1 MGWVVMESVAPE
13 VDCGWRQP
21 SDLSARLLSIA
32 VVPDFQESICMA
44 GAHPLPILIS
54 GEGSN
59 VLLERVPLTGA
70 SGTSAYSEDWLQ
82 DLLYRHPESLPVA
95 EINPSFAGL
104 IPICREM
111 LTPAGPVDVLYATR
125 EGRLAVLEAKLWR
138 NPEARRKVIGQ
149 ILDYAKELS
158 HWTYETLDAAVRA
171 ARRRDQGAARS
182 LFDVVR
188 EQNPEVDEA
197 RFIDAISR
205 SLRRGDLLLLIAGDG
220 IRENVGAI
228 TNFIEDHGTLH
239 FTFGLVE
246 MAIYRMPDGKHLVQP
261 RVLAHSEVIRRIV
274 VDVRGGQI
282 DQTEPSSEDEEAQ
295 CVPRPDLEESR
306 QKFYEFWKEWL
317 ERYPLDDQ
325 SQPVKPPTKGTNQF
339 FDISSE
345 SKSRIAA
352 VAAPVSGNAGVYLQI
367 RQQPVNQRIYA
378 ALLED
383 QAAINEAI
391 GLPLEWNTEGQWIA
405 VWKPFGNS
413 MLTERRVEAQAWLGD
428 VVNRFINT
436 FRPRIEA
443 ALRDQ

>member
-1 MGWVVMESVAPE
+1 
-13 VDCGWRQP
+13 
-21 SDLSARLLSIA
+21 
-32 VVPDFQESICMA
+32 MA
-44 GAHPLPILIS
+44 STHPLRILIS
-54 GEGSN
+54 DAGSN

-70 SGTSAYSEDWLQ
+70 SGTVAYNEDWLQ
-82 DLLYRHPESLPVA
+82 DLLYNHPQSLPIA

-111 LTPAGPVDVLYATR
+111 LTPAGPLDVLYATR

-171 ARRRDQGAARS
+171 ARRRDQGDARS
-182 LFDVVR
+182 LFEVVR
-188 EQNPEVDEA
+188 DQHADLDEA
-197 RFIDAISR
+197 QFIDSVSR

-282 DQTEPSSEDEEAQ
+282 DQTDLELENEEAEGI
-295 CVPRPDLEESR
+295 PRPDLEQQR
-306 QKFYEFWKEWL
+306 QKFSEFWKEWM
-317 ERYPLDDQ
+317 EKYPLDDQ
-325 SQPVKPPTKGTNQF
+325 SQPIKKPTTWTNQF
-339 FDISSE
+339 FDMPKE
-345 SKSRIAA
+345 SKSRVAA
-352 VAAPVSGNAGVYLQI
+352 VVAEKSNQAGVYMGFA
-367 RQQPVNQRIYA
+367 REPVGDRIFA

-391 GLPLEWNTEGQWIA
+391 GQPIKWDSNDKYQGVAIWRE
-405 VWKPFGNS
+405 FGDH
-413 MLTERRVEAQAWLGD
+413 MLTSRRAEVQAWLGD
-428 VVNRFINT
+428 VVNRFVNT

-443 ALRDQ
+443 VLRDE

>member
-1 MGWVVMESVAPE
+1 
-13 VDCGWRQP
+13 
-21 SDLSARLLSIA
+21 
-32 VVPDFQESICMA
+32 MA
-44 GAHPLPILIS
+44 STHPLPILIS
-54 GEGSN
+54 DAGSN

-70 SGTSAYSEDWLQ
+70 SGTITYNEDWLQ
-82 DLLYRHPESLPVA
+82 DLLYNHPQSLPIA

-111 LTPAGPVDVLYATR
+111 LTPAGPLDVLYATR
-125 EGRLAVLEAKLWR
+125 QGRLAVLEAKLWR

-171 ARRRDQGAARS
+171 ARRRDQGDARS
-182 LFDVVR
+182 LFEVVR
-188 EQNPEVDEA
+188 DQHADLDEA
-197 RFIDAISR
+197 QFIDSVSR

-282 DQTEPSSEDEEAQ
+282 EESDLESEDDETERL
-295 CVPRPDLEESR
+295 PRPDLEQR
-306 QKFYEFWKEWL
+306 RLRLYEFWKEWL
-317 ERYPLDDQ
+317 EKYPLDDQ

-339 FDISSE
+339 FDMPKE
-345 SKSRIAA
+345 SKGRMSA
-352 VAAPVSGNAGVYLQI
+352 VAAEGSGNAGVYMSFP
-367 RQQPVNQRIYA
+367 REPVGDRIFA
-378 ALLED
+378 TLLED
-383 QAAINEAI
+383 QTAINEAI
-391 GLPLEWNTEGQWIA
+391 GQPIKWESNDKWQGINIWRE
-405 VWKPFGNS
+405 FGDQ
-413 MLTERRVEAQAWLGD
+413 MLTKHRAEVQAWLGD
-428 VVNRFINT
+428 VVNRFVNT
-436 FRPRIEA
+436 FRPRIESL
-443 ALRDQ
+443 LRDE

>member
-1 MGWVVMESVAPE
+1 
-13 VDCGWRQP
+13 
-21 SDLSARLLSIA
+21 
-32 VVPDFQESICMA
+32 MA
-44 GAHPLPILIS
+44 STHPLRILIS
-54 GEGSN
+54 DAGSN

-70 SGTSAYSEDWLQ
+70 SGTVAYNEDWLQ
-82 DLLYRHPESLPVA
+82 DLLYNHPHSLPIA

-111 LTPAGPVDVLYATR
+111 LTPAGPLDVLYATR

-171 ARRRDQGAARS
+171 ARRRDQGDARS
-182 LFDVVR
+182 LFEVVR
-188 EQNPEVDEA
+188 DQHADLDEA
-197 RFIDAISR
+197 QFIDSVSR

-282 DQTEPSSEDEEAQ
+282 DQTDLELENEEAEGI
-295 CVPRPDLEESR
+295 PRPDLEQQR
-306 QKFYEFWKEWL
+306 QKFSEFWKEWM
-317 ERYPLDDQ
+317 EKYPLDDQ
-325 SQPVKPPTKGTNQF
+325 SQPIKKPTTWTNQF
-339 FDISSE
+339 FDMPKE
-345 SKSRIAA
+345 SKSRVAA
-352 VAAPVSGNAGVYLQI
+352 VVAEKSNQAGVYMGFA
-367 RQQPVNQRIYA
+367 REPVGDRIFA

-391 GLPLEWNTEGQWIA
+391 GQPIKWDSNDKYQGVAIWRE
-405 VWKPFGNS
+405 FGDQ
-413 MLTERRVEAQAWLGD
+413 MLTSRRAEVQAWLGD
-428 VVNRFINT
+428 VVNRFVNT

-443 ALRDQ
+443 VLRDE